1 MTHSSTT
8 TPAPGRPRVRRTR
21 LLALAA
27 CATLSL
33 VTVTACGSSASSG
46 SATQSSSQPA
56 EITFWTW
63 TKNADKVVAEFNRTH
78 KDVHVT
84 LSQTVGGTTGYAKD
98 FAAIKAGN
106 GPDLFN
112 VEYSELPNFVA
123 QGDVQDIS
131 SQIGSSASA
140 ALGTAMPLT
149 SLGGKTWAVPFDIE
163 PTVFYY
169 RKDLFQ
175 KYGLTV
181 PTTWDQ
187 FKTDAAALQKAAPGT
202 HLVNFPTDD
211 ASVFAAM
218 AWQAGAQWFSTGGD
232 TWKVNFQDPATQKTA
247 AYWQGLIDAGQVS
260 TYLSSSPALTA
271 DLNSSKDIGMISGPF
286 EGAYLK
292 TMATSSAGKWAV
304 APLPTFD
311 GTPAAG
317 AVGGSSYAVSK
328 DSKHAAAAVE
338 FATWMSTDADAVATR
353 VAGGASSALPADP
366 AMDTVAQKSFDASF
380 YGGQDIY
387 SLNKQAAATIKS
399 GWTWGPLMV
408 STWADF
414 ADPWAKLGKGGTI
427 ASALQSA
434 QTQTVSQIKA
444 AGLNVQ
450 G

>member
-1 MTHSSTT
+1 MTHRSS
-8 TPAPGRPRVRRTR
+8 RRR
-21 LLALAA
+21 ALAVA
-27 CATLSL
+27 TCASLSL
-33 VTVTACGSSASSG
+33 VALTACGSSAKSSG
-46 SATQSSSQPA
+46 TADAAPGKPV
-56 EITFWTW
+56 EISFWTW
-63 TKNADKVVAEFNRTH
+63 TKNADKVVDEFNRTH

-84 LSQTVGGTTGYAKD
+84 LSKTTSGPSGYAKD

-112 VEYSELPNFVA
+112 VEYAELPDFVS
-123 QGDVQDIS
+123 QGAVQDIS
-131 SQIGSSASA
+131 SAVGGATSSA
-140 ALGTAMPLT
+140 LGNAMQLT
-149 SLGGKTWAVPFDIE
+149 TLGGKTWAVPFDIE

-175 KYGLTV
+175 KYHLTV

-187 FKTDAAALQKAAPGT
+187 FKADAAALQKADPKA

-211 ASVFAAM
+211 ASLFAALS
-218 AWQAGAQWFSTGGD
+218 WQAGAQWFGTAGD
-232 TWKVNFQDPATQKTA
+232 SWKVNFTDAATRKVS

-260 TYLSSSPALTA
+260 TYLSTSPALTA
-271 DLNSSKDIGMISGPF
+271 DIGDDKVIGMISGPY

-292 TMATSSAGKWAV
+292 PMAPGSSGKWGV
-304 APLPTFD
+304 APVPTWD

-317 AVGGSSYAVSK
+317 TMGGSSYAVSK
-328 DSKHAAAAVE
+328 NSTHVAAAVE
-338 FATWMSTDADAVATR
+338 FASWMSTNADAVAIR

-366 AMDTVAQKSFDASF
+366 AMADVAQKAFDNGF

-387 SLNKQAAATIKS
+387 ATNKQAAATVRN

-414 ADPWAKLGKGGTI
+414 ADPWGRLGKGGTI
-427 ASALQSA
+427 DAALQSA
-434 QTQTVSQIKA
+434 QSQTVSQIKA
-444 AGLNVQ
+444 AGLNLTQ

>member
-1 MTHSSTT
+1 MTHRSAFPL
-8 TPAPGRPRVRRTR
+8 PAGRTSHR
-21 LLALAA
+21 LLAIGA
-27 CATLSL
+27 CAALSL
-33 VTVTACGSSASSG
+33 VSLTACGSSAATTSGG
-46 SATQSSSQPA
+46 SAQNSGKPV

-63 TKNADKVVAEFNRTH
+63 TKNADKVVAEFNKTH

-84 LSQTVGGTTGYAKD
+84 LSQTVGGPTGYAKD

-123 QGDVQDIS
+123 QGDVQDITS
-131 SQIGSSASA
+131 AVGSSATS
-140 ALGTAMPLT
+140 ALGNSMQLT
-149 SLGGKTWAVPFDIE
+149 TLGGKTWAVPFDIE

-175 KYGLTV
+175 KYNLTV

-187 FKTDAAALQKAAPGT
+187 FKTDATALQKAAPGA
-202 HLVNFPTDD
+202 HLINFPTDD
-211 ASVFAAM
+211 ASVFASM
-218 AWQAGAQWFSTGGD
+218 AWQAGAQWFGTSGNA
-232 TWKVNFQDPATQKTA
+232 WKVNFQDAATLKAA
-247 AYWQGLIDAGQVS
+247 AYWQGLIDGGQVS

-271 DLNSSKDIGMISGPF
+271 DLNNSKVIGMISGPF

-311 GTPAAG
+311 GTPATG

-328 DSKHAAAAVE
+328 NSTHTAAAVE
-338 FATWMSTDADAVATR
+338 FATWMSTNADAVATR

-366 AMDTVAQKSFDASF
+366 AMDTVAQKAFDASF

-387 SLNKQAAATIKS
+387 TLNQQAAATIKT

-408 STWADF
+408 STWSDF

-427 ASALQSA
+427 TGALQSA
-434 QTQTVSQIKA
+434 QAQTVSQIKA